1 MQHTQKGQLFTDIVL
16 EIFKVGGLLATEGDR
31 LTREFGLSSA
41 RWKVLGALEMSTNP
55 LTVPQ
60 IARVMGLTRQAVQRL
75 ANAMEE
81 DGLLAY
87 QNNPHHKRANYVV
100 LTGKGKEVYSMLSE
114 KQTPWANQNSK
125 EISTADLNT
134 TLAALRKIT
143 LLFET

>member
-1 MQHTQKGQLFTDIVL
+1 MQHSKKGQLFTEIVL

-81 DGLLAY
+81 DGLLGD
-87 QNNPHHKRANYVV
+87 QKNPHHKRANYVV
-100 LTGKGKEVYSMLSE
+100 LTEKGKMVYSMLGE
-114 KQTPWANQNSK
+114 KQMPWANQNSK
-125 EISTADLNT
+125 EISAADLNA
-134 TLAALRKIT
+134 TLAVLRKIT
-143 LLFET
+143 LLFEN